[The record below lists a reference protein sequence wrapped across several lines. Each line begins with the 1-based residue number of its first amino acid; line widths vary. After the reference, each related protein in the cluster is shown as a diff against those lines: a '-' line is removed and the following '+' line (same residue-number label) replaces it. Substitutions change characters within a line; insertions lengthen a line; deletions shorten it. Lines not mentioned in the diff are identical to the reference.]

1 MQVKYGMTQKNQAVN
16 KILNSNLKR
25 ILDEIGA
32 YGFGVDDDSS
42 ESDEEENQ
50 ASKKSMDID

>member
-1 MQVKYGMTQKNQAVN
+1 VN

-42 ESDEEENQ
+42 ESDEEEN
-50 ASKKSMDID
+50 